1 MMPMTNSTAR
11 PAAAPTVKVTLGNFV
26 RAETDT
32 YFGKMVAAGGLG
44 RFDHKRELTPI
55 DAQAVVRSNRDTLYS
70 TGVFDLDAGPVI
82 VTMPDAGGRFM
93 SLLAIDQDHYVL
105 GTCYDA
111 GPHVFARHGAGTR
124 YIFLLV
130 RAFIDPEDP
139 ADVAAVHALQ
149 DAIHVSQFSP
159 GRFEVPRWDQDS
171 LAETRAIVN
180 RLPGFDPGRAFGA
193 REQVDP
199 ACHLIGAARGWGA
212 NPPRDA
218 TYVSG
223 RATRNDGRTV
233 HRLTVRDVPVDGFWS
248 ITVYNRDGYFEP
260 NLRHAWSLNNVT
272 ARPDPDGGFTIQFGG
287 CGKSVANCLPIVPGW
302 NYTVRLYRPRPEIL
316 DGSWHFPEA
325 RPIG

>member
-1 MMPMTNSTAR
+1 MMPTHSLAQTRAVHN
-11 PAAAPTVKVTLGNFV
+11 VKVTLGNFV

-70 TGVFDLDAGPVI
+70 TGVFDLDAGPVT

-111 GPHVFARHGAGTR
+111 GPHVFARNGAGTR

-149 DAIHVSQFSP
+149 DAIRVSQISP
-159 GRFEVPRWDQDS
+159 GRFEVPRWSPES
-171 LAETRAIVN
+171 LAETRGIVN
-180 RLPGFDPGRAFGA
+180 RLPGFDPSRAFGA
-193 REQVDP
+193 REAVDP
-199 ACHLIGAARGWGA
+199 ACHLIGAARGWGG
-212 NPPRDA
+212 NPARDA

-223 RATRNDGRTV
+223 RPAQNDGVIV

-260 NLRHAWSLNNVT
+260 NAQHAWSLNNVT
-272 ARPDPDGGFTIQFGG
+272 ARADLHGGYTIQFGG
-287 CGKSVANCLPIVPGW
+287 CDDNVPNCLPIVPGW

-316 DGSWHFPEA
+316 DGSWQFPEA
-325 RPIG
+325 QPVN